1 MQTEKPA
8 YKRIVLKLSGEA
20 VQERG
25 GRDNISPTVVRDIAE
40 RIKEV
45 RDLGVQVS
53 VVIGGGNIWRG
64 VSASHRGMDRTTAD
78 YMGMLATVIN
88 ALALRSTLDQMGV
101 ETRVQSAIDMRNV
114 AEPFIL
120 GRAIRHLELG
130 RIVIFAAGT
139 GNPYFF
145 TDMSKDDILLE
156 AEMSMEKS
164 VDYMVHEFAA
174 VRTGKASPGLVE
186 NVDVHAYGS
195 TMKLKQLALITTPE
209 ARLLVV
215 QPFDAG
221 TVQDIEKALK
231 ESKIG
236 IMPAVDGKIIRLPI
250 PELSE
255 ERRKELVRSL
265 SKMAEEA
272 RVRVRANRRAAL
284 DEAKKLKAAGELT
297 EDGLRDVEDEVQKLT
312 DRFVKSID
320 DHLKHK
326 EAEILKV

>member
-1 MQTEKPA
+1 
-8 YKRIVLKLSGEA
+8 
-20 VQERG
+20 
-25 GRDNISPTVVRDIAE
+25 
-40 RIKEV
+40 
-45 RDLGVQVS
+45 
-53 VVIGGGNIWRG
+53 
-64 VSASHRGMDRTTAD
+64 
-78 YMGMLATVIN
+78 
-88 ALALRSTLDQMGV
+88 
-101 ETRVQSAIDMRNV
+101 
-114 AEPFIL
+114 
-120 GRAIRHLELG
+120 
-130 RIVIFAAGT
+130 
-139 GNPYFF
+139 
-145 TDMSKDDILLE
+145 
-156 AEMSMEKS
+156 MSMEKS
-164 VDYMVHEFAA
+164 VDYMVHEFTA

-272 RVRVRANRRAAL
+272 RVRARSNRRAAL
-284 DEAKKLKAAGELT
+284 DEAKKLKASGGLT
-297 EDGLRDVEDEVQKLT
+297 EDQLRDVEDEVQKLT